1 MLGARTGVWSKD
13 GGGVPTAKDYVQD
26 GLIAMWDGIENAGW
40 GVHDPN
46 ATVWKDLV
54 GGYDI
59 PLNEGCYTWK
69 DDQIESTLVTPG
81 QYAGIVDIP
90 RLGYAKGSFH
100 VESINVPVDV
110 KKVNAASSFKG
121 IEASDEFWNTGT
133 ACEYIS
139 YEDYYGFLTNVGSQ
153 YQSNW
158 GRSKRFSAPITV
170 TCVDS
175 LNFKNPGSEPNT
187 FGRNGSMI
195 TPHLIGYVGQTWI
208 PNPKGRMR
216 VLKSTYSIYALKCLR
231 VYDRDLSPDEIA
243 ANYAIDK
250 ARFDLHKTT

>member
-1 MLGARTGVWSKD
+1 MLGARTAAWAKA
-13 GGGVPTAKDYVQD
+13 GGVPTAKDYVQD
-26 GLIAMWDGIENAGW
+26 GLIAMWDGVENAGW
-40 GVHDPN
+40 GVHDQN

-59 PLNEGCYTWK
+59 PLNEGCYAWK
-69 DDQIESTLVTPG
+69 NDQIESTLVTPG

-90 RLGYAKGSFH
+90 RLDYAKGSFH

-110 KKVNAASSFKG
+110 KKVRTALKG
-121 IEASDEFWNTGT
+121 IGGSDEFWSTGT

-139 YEDYYGFLTNVGSQ
+139 YENSYGFTTNVGSQ
-153 YQSNW
+153 YGPQW
-158 GRSKRFSAPITV
+158 GRSMRFNAPITG

-175 LNFKNPGSEPNT
+175 LNFKNPGAEPKT

-195 TPHLIGYVGQTWI
+195 TPYFIGYEGQTWVG
-208 PNPKGRMR
+208 NPKGIMR
-216 VLKSTYSIYALKCLR
+216 VLKSTNSIYALKCLR

-250 ARFDLHKTT
+250 ARFNLQ

>member
-1 MLGARTGVWSKD
+1 MMLGARTAAWAKSGS
-13 GGGVPTAKDYVQD
+13 TAKDYVQD
-26 GLIAMWDGIENAGW
+26 GLIAMWDGIENAGP

-59 PLNEGCYTWK
+59 PLNEGCYAWK

-81 QYAGIVDIP
+81 QCAGIVNIP
-90 RLGYAKGSFH
+90 RLDYAKGSFH

-110 KKVNAASSFKG
+110 KKVNAALEG
-121 IEASDEFWNTGT
+121 IGGSDEFWSTGT

-139 YEDYYGFLTNVGSQ
+139 YENPYGFTTNVGSQ
-153 YQSNW
+153 YQPPW
-158 GRSKRFSAPITV
+158 GRSMRFNAPITG

-175 LNFKNPGSEPNT
+175 LNFKNPGAEPKT

-195 TPHLIGYVGQTWI
+195 TPHLIGYVGQTWVG
-208 PNPKGRMR
+208 NPKGIMR
-216 VLKSTYSIYALKCLR
+216 VLKSTNSIYALKCLR

-250 ARFDLHKTT
+250 ARFNLP